1 MADANGIDNQ
11 NIVLGM
17 PVDSTLMRYSKDG
30 VIPFCINNSNGI
42 DIQVKEKAPILAP
55 ISGIIT
61 NVYSETN
68 RVVIQPSSKVL
79 VHINSVTDMN
89 YVVGDYVMKGDIL
102 GYAES
107 ENIHLILENTKNERY
122 ECPFLYMD
130 DDGKEMLSNGLKNS
144 AYSTENICDC
154 SSINY

>member
-1 MADANGIDNQ
+1 MTDANGIDNQ

-42 DIQVKEKAPILAP
+42 DIQVKEGAPVLAP
-55 ISGIIT
+55 ISGIIS
-61 NVYSETN
+61 NIYSETN
-68 RVVIQPSSKVL
+68 RIVIQPSSKVL
-79 VHINSVTDMN
+79 VHINSVTDLN
-89 YVVGDYVMKGDIL
+89 YMLGDYVMQGDIL

-122 ECPFLYMD
+122 ECPFLYMNEA
-130 DDGKEMLSNGLKNS
+130 GKDVLSNGLK
-144 AYSTENICDC
+144 YSTYSSENICDC